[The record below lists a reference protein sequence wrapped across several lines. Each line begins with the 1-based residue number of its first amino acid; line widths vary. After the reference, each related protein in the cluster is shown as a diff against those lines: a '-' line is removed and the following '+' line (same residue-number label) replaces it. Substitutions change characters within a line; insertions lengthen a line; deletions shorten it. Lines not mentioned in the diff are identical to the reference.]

1 VNAVVLYCFVF
12 VVSVEVA
19 RRLSLPVVDVGVII
33 SMILLCLSHVGW
45 LLNKKAARRGVNIS
59 LAILHW
65 EEIVLH
71 SWLFVP
77 DMVISG

>member
-1 VNAVVLYCFVF
+1 MYLVKGECCCFVWFVF

-65 EEIVLH
+65 EEIPL
-71 SWLFVP
+71 LAFCP
-77 DMVISG
+77 